1 MILPFEVNSWGDIKK
16 YDDRNNINNFK
27 QEEKALSMIFWSISC
42 TLYDTILWYILGAI
56 YGEGILTVSY
66 NDQGKKTYYCK
77 VLSKLYRAFLLMWLI
92 NMIMKKVQFIISFVK
107 FFHRFV

>member
-42 TLYDTILWYILGAI
+42 TLYDTIL
-56 YGEGILTVSY
+56 
-66 NDQGKKTYYCK
+66 
-77 VLSKLYRAFLLMWLI
+77 
-92 NMIMKKVQFIISFVK
+92 
-107 FFHRFV
+107 